1 MRYAAAFYH
10 FWYDFLIG
18 DEWRI
23 AAGIVIVL
31 LLTAAV
37 VHGVSA
43 RAAGAVVLGG
53 VLLVEAYALWK
64 AVGGKG

>member
-1 MRYAAAFYH
+1 MRYASAFFH

-31 LLTAAV
+31 LLTAVV
-37 VHGVSA
+37 VHAVSA
-43 RAAGAVVLGG
+43 RAAGGVLLVG

-64 AVGGKG
+64 AAGGKG

>member
-1 MRYAAAFYH
+1 MRYAEAFFH

-23 AAGIVIVL
+23 AAGIVVVL

-53 VLLVEAYALWK
+53 VLIVEAYALWK

>member
-1 MRYAAAFYH
+1 MRYADAFFR

-31 LLTAAV
+31 LLTAAM

-43 RAAGAVVLGG
+43 RAAAAVVLAG
-53 VLLVEAYALWK
+53 VLVVEAYALWK